1 MRQGEASFF
10 PFRFLFLK
18 RKMNKLKNTII
29 LTATAIIIILMA
41 ATIIESG
48 KGTPFVAENIYGTV
62 WFVALW
68 ALLGCTSL
76 AYTVCRKL
84 QKKPSVFLL
93 HLSLVVILT
102 GAFASWLTSES
113 GQIHLR
119 KGESTTRMHLAD
131 GENSELGFKVTLKN
145 FRIDYYPGTDA
156 PMDYVSEIMVNNK
169 TDNTTIGI
177 SMNNIGS
184 YTGFRFTQAG
194 YDSDMQGAT
203 LGVYHDNW
211 GIAIT
216 YIGYALLLISILWT
230 LFSKATRMR
239 QLYRK
244 ATAALI
250 LALLLPTYAQ
260 AQENVNISKE
270 FANDFGRLCVLS
282 NSRISPINT
291 VATNFV
297 AKLSGKTSWNGM
309 NANQVFA
316 GWVFDVPYWE
326 GVRMIEIKDKKAQEI
341 LGLNDKW
348 ASFDDFF
355 DQYNEYKLEQPMKE
369 ATSKGDKQMLKHLRD
384 ADEKFNIIRM
394 LYGGEMLKI
403 FPYTGKDGH
412 LVWLSPGQPLKGVM
426 LEEKE
431 LTFVRKSMDYLAES
445 VITGDTER
453 ANVILKKIYNYQHV
467 RGSKVIPSSFRIGC
481 EIFYNSLNT
490 QHWSTMLYLT
500 LSLLLAIGYTMG
512 EGLRKRFRMQLIGSV
527 VAIVMLIHTTVL
539 LILRWY
545 VSGHLPMSNGFE
557 TMQFMAW
564 ATLLLTLT
572 MRKIEPVRQFGPLLS
587 SFALLVAMIT
597 DSNPQITQLMPV
609 LQSPLLSM
617 HVMVIMFS
625 YALFGLMAL
634 TSIQG
639 IIAHRQG
646 NIAKTDQLA
655 ALSRML
661 LYPAVGLLAIGIFIG
676 AVWANVSWG
685 RYWSWDSKETWALIT
700 MLIYA
705 APLHSELRWLQKPIN
720 VHIYML
726 LAFLS
731 VLMTYFGVNYFLAG
745 MHSYA

>member
-1 MRQGEASFF
+1 MQPAGNF
-10 PFRFLFLK
+10 K
-18 RKMNKLKNTII
+18 VKMKILKNTIL
-29 LTATAIIIILMA
+29 LTATVTILVLMT
-41 ATIIESG
+41 ATIVESS
-48 KGTPFVAENIYGTV
+48 KGTAFVANNIYGTT
-62 WFVALW
+62 WFVLLW
-68 ALLGCTSL
+68 TLLAAASL
-76 AYTVCRKL
+76 AYFIRRKL
-84 QKKPSVFLL
+84 HKKPAVLLL
-93 HLSLVVILT
+93 HLSFITILL
-102 GAFASWLTSES
+102 GAFATWLTAES

-119 KGESTTRMHLAD
+119 KGESTTRMHLAN

-156 PMDYVSEIMVNNK
+156 PMDYVSELAANDKNESQ
-169 TDNTTIGI
+169 TIEI

-184 YTGFRFTQAG
+184 CNGYRFTQAG
-194 YDSDMQGAT
+194 YDSDLNGAT
-203 LGVYHDNW
+203 LGVYHDTW

-216 YIGYALLLISILWT
+216 YTGYAMLLLSILLT
-230 LFSKATRMR
+230 LFGKSTRMR
-239 QLYRK
+239 QIYRK
-244 ATAALI
+244 ATAAAVI
-250 LALLLPTYAQ
+250 ALLLPMNVN
-260 AQENVNISKE
+260 AQESVNISKD

-326 GVRMIEIKDKKAQEI
+326 SVKMIEIKDKKAQEL
-341 LGLNDKW
+341 LGLKDKW

-355 DQYNEYKLEQPMKE
+355 NEYNEYKLDLPMKE
-369 ATSKGDKQMLKHLRD
+369 ATSKGDKQILKHLRD

-394 LYGGEMLKI
+394 LYGGEMLKV

-412 LVWLSPGQPLKGVM
+412 LVWIAPGQSLHNVV

-445 VITGDTER
+445 VITGDSER
-453 ANVILKKIYNYQHV
+453 ANMILKKIYNYQHV
-467 RGSKVIPSSFRIGC
+467 RGKKVIPSSFRIKC

-490 QHWSTMLYLT
+490 QRWPTMFYLS
-500 LSLLLAIGYTMG
+500 LSLLLVVGFTIGGNM
-512 EGLRKRFRMQLIGSV
+512 KSRFRLTTVGNV
-527 VAIVMLIHTTVL
+527 LTAVMLLHTTVL
-539 LILRWY
+539 LALRWY
-545 VSGHLPMSNGFE
+545 VAEHLPMSNGFE

-564 ATLLLTLT
+564 ATLLLTIIL
-572 MRKIEPVRQFGPLLS
+572 RKIEPVKLFGPLLA

-634 TSIQG
+634 IAIQG
-639 IIAHRQG
+639 IIADRRNG
-646 NIAKTDQLA
+646 KAKTEKLA
-655 ALSRML
+655 ALSCML
-661 LYPAVGLLAIGIFIG
+661 LYPAVSLLAIGIFVG

-705 APLHSELRWLQKPIN
+705 APLHKDIKWLNKP
-720 VHIYML
+720 VHVHVYML

>member
-1 MRQGEASFF
+1 MQPAGNF
-10 PFRFLFLK
+10 K
-18 RKMNKLKNTII
+18 VKMKILKNTILLAATVTI
-29 LTATAIIIILMA
+29 LVLKTATIV
-41 ATIIESG
+41 ESS
-48 KGTPFVAENIYGTV
+48 KGIAFVANNIYGTT
-62 WFVALW
+62 WFVLLW
-68 ALLGCTSL
+68 TLLAAASL
-76 AYTVCRKL
+76 AYFIRRKL
-84 QKKPSVFLL
+84 HKKPAVLLL
-93 HLSLVVILT
+93 HLSFITILL
-102 GAFASWLTSES
+102 GAFATWLTAES

-119 KGESTTRMHLAD
+119 KGESTTRMHLAN

-156 PMDYVSEIMVNNK
+156 PMDYVSELAAIDKNESQ
-169 TDNTTIGI
+169 TIEI

-184 YTGFRFTQAG
+184 CNGYRFTQAG
-194 YDSDMQGAT
+194 YDSDLNGAT
-203 LGVYHDNW
+203 LGVYHDTW

-216 YIGYALLLISILWT
+216 YTGYAMLLLSILLT
-230 LFSKATRMR
+230 LFGKSTRMR
-239 QLYRK
+239 QIYRK
-244 ATAALI
+244 ATAAAVI
-250 LALLLPTYAQ
+250 ALLLPMNVN
-260 AQENVNISKE
+260 AQESVNISKD

-326 GVRMIEIKDKKAQEI
+326 SVKMIEIKDKKAQEL
-341 LGLNDKW
+341 LGLKDKW

-355 DQYNEYKLEQPMKE
+355 NEYNEYKLDLPMKE

-394 LYGGEMLKI
+394 LYGGEMLKV

-412 LVWLSPGQPLKGVM
+412 LVWIAPGQSLHNVV

-445 VITGDTER
+445 VITGDAER
-453 ANVILKKIYNYQHV
+453 ANMILKKIYNYQHV
-467 RGSKVIPSSFRIGC
+467 RGKKVIPSSFRIKC

-490 QHWSTMLYLT
+490 QRWPTMFYLS
-500 LSLLLAIGYTMG
+500 LSLLLVVGFTIGGNM
-512 EGLRKRFRMQLIGSV
+512 KSRFRLTTV
-527 VAIVMLIHTTVL
+527 ENVLTAVMLLHTTVL
-539 LILRWY
+539 LALRWY
-545 VSGHLPMSNGFE
+545 VAEHLPMSNGFE

-564 ATLLLTLT
+564 ATLLLTIIL
-572 MRKIEPVRQFGPLLS
+572 RKIEPVKQFGPLLA

-634 TSIQG
+634 IAIQG
-639 IIAHRQG
+639 IIADRR
-646 NIAKTDQLA
+646 NDKAKTEKLA
-655 ALSRML
+655 ALSCML
-661 LYPAVGLLAIGIFIG
+661 LYPAVSLLAIGIFVG

-705 APLHSELRWLQKPIN
+705 APLHKDIKWLNKP
-720 VHIYML
+720 VHVHVYML

>member
-1 MRQGEASFF
+1 MQPAGNF
-10 PFRFLFLK
+10 K
-18 RKMNKLKNTII
+18 VKMKILKNTIL
-29 LTATAIIIILMA
+29 LTATVTILVLMT
-41 ATIIESG
+41 ATIVESS
-48 KGTPFVAENIYGTV
+48 KGTAFVANNIYGTT
-62 WFVALW
+62 WFVLLW
-68 ALLGCTSL
+68 TLLAAASL
-76 AYTVCRKL
+76 AYFIRRKL
-84 QKKPSVFLL
+84 HKKPAVLLL
-93 HLSLVVILT
+93 HLSFITILL
-102 GAFASWLTSES
+102 GAFATWLTAES

-119 KGESTTRMHLAD
+119 KGESTTRMHLAN

-156 PMDYVSEIMVNNK
+156 PMDYVSELAANDKNESQ
-169 TDNTTIGI
+169 TIEI

-184 YTGFRFTQAG
+184 CNGYRFTQAG
-194 YDSDMQGAT
+194 YDSDLNGAT
-203 LGVYHDNW
+203 LGVYHDTW

-216 YIGYALLLISILWT
+216 YTGYAMLLLSILLT
-230 LFSKATRMR
+230 LFGKSTRMR
-239 QLYRK
+239 QIYRK
-244 ATAALI
+244 ATAAAVI
-250 LALLLPTYAQ
+250 ALLLPMNVN
-260 AQENVNISKE
+260 AQESVNISKD

-326 GVRMIEIKDKKAQEI
+326 SVKMIEIKDKKAQEL
-341 LGLNDKW
+341 LGLKDKW

-355 DQYNEYKLEQPMKE
+355 NEYNEYKLDLPMKE

-394 LYGGEMLKI
+394 LYGGEMLKV

-412 LVWLSPGQPLKGVM
+412 LVWIAPGQSLHNVV

-445 VITGDTER
+445 VITGDAER
-453 ANVILKKIYNYQHV
+453 ANMILKKIYNYQHV
-467 RGSKVIPSSFRIGC
+467 RGKKVIPSSFRIKC

-490 QHWSTMLYLT
+490 QRWPTMFYLS
-500 LSLLLAIGYTMG
+500 LSLLLVVGFTIGGNM
-512 EGLRKRFRMQLIGSV
+512 KSRFRLTTV
-527 VAIVMLIHTTVL
+527 ENVLTAVMLLHTTVL
-539 LILRWY
+539 LALRWY
-545 VSGHLPMSNGFE
+545 VAEHLPMSNGFE

-564 ATLLLTLT
+564 ATLLLTIIL
-572 MRKIEPVRQFGPLLS
+572 RKIEPVKQFGPLLA

-634 TSIQG
+634 IAIQG
-639 IIAHRQG
+639 IIADRRNG
-646 NIAKTDQLA
+646 KAKTEKLA
-655 ALSRML
+655 ALSCML
-661 LYPAVGLLAIGIFIG
+661 LYPAVSLLAIGIFVG

-705 APLHSELRWLQKPIN
+705 APLHKDIKWLNKP
-720 VHIYML
+720 VHVHVYML

>member
-1 MRQGEASFF
+1 MQPAGNF
-10 PFRFLFLK
+10 K
-18 RKMNKLKNTII
+18 VKMKILKNTILLAATVTI
-29 LTATAIIIILMA
+29 LVLKTATIV
-41 ATIIESG
+41 ESS
-48 KGTPFVAENIYGTV
+48 KGTAFVANNIYGTT
-62 WFVALW
+62 WFVLLW
-68 ALLGCTSL
+68 TLLAAASL
-76 AYTVCRKL
+76 AYFIRRKL
-84 QKKPSVFLL
+84 HKKPAVLLL
-93 HLSLVVILT
+93 HLSFITILL
-102 GAFASWLTSES
+102 GAFATWLTAES

-119 KGESTTRMHLAD
+119 KGESTTRMHLAN

-156 PMDYVSEIMVNNK
+156 PMDYVSELAAIDKNESQ
-169 TDNTTIGI
+169 TIEI

-184 YTGFRFTQAG
+184 CNGYRFTQAG
-194 YDSDMQGAT
+194 YDSDLNGAT
-203 LGVYHDNW
+203 LGVYHDTW

-216 YIGYALLLISILWT
+216 YTGYAMLLLSILLT
-230 LFSKATRMR
+230 LFGKSTRMR
-239 QLYRK
+239 QIYRK
-244 ATAALI
+244 ATAAAVI
-250 LALLLPTYAQ
+250 ALLLPMNVN
-260 AQENVNISKE
+260 AQESVNISKD

-326 GVRMIEIKDKKAQEI
+326 SVKMIEIKDKKAQEL
-341 LGLNDKW
+341 LGLKDKW

-355 DQYNEYKLEQPMKE
+355 NEYNEYKLDLPMKE
-369 ATSKGDKQMLKHLRD
+369 ATSKGDKQILKHLRD

-394 LYGGEMLKI
+394 LYGGEMLKV

-412 LVWLSPGQPLKGVM
+412 LVWIAPGQSLHNVV

-445 VITGDTER
+445 VITGDAER
-453 ANVILKKIYNYQHV
+453 ANMILKKIYNYQHV
-467 RGSKVIPSSFRIGC
+467 RGKKVIPSSFRIKC

-490 QHWSTMLYLT
+490 QRWPTMFYLS
-500 LSLLLAIGYTMG
+500 LSLLLVVGFTIGGNM
-512 EGLRKRFRMQLIGSV
+512 KSRFRLTTV
-527 VAIVMLIHTTVL
+527 ENVLTAVMLLHTTVL
-539 LILRWY
+539 LALRWY
-545 VSGHLPMSNGFE
+545 VAEHLPMSNGFE

-564 ATLLLTLT
+564 ATLLLTIIL
-572 MRKIEPVRQFGPLLS
+572 RKIEPVKQFGPLLA

-634 TSIQG
+634 IAIQG
-639 IIAHRQG
+639 IIADRRNG
-646 NIAKTDQLA
+646 KAKTEKLA
-655 ALSRML
+655 ALSCML
-661 LYPAVGLLAIGIFIG
+661 LYPAVSLLAIGIFVG

-705 APLHSELRWLQKPIN
+705 APLHKDIKWLNKP
-720 VHIYML
+720 VHVHVYML

>member
-1 MRQGEASFF
+1 MQPAGNF
-10 PFRFLFLK
+10 K
-18 RKMNKLKNTII
+18 VKMKILKNTILLAATVTI
-29 LTATAIIIILMA
+29 LVLMTATIV
-41 ATIIESG
+41 ESS
-48 KGTPFVAENIYGTV
+48 KGTAFVANNIYGTT
-62 WFVALW
+62 WFVLLW
-68 ALLGCTSL
+68 TLLAAASL
-76 AYTVCRKL
+76 AYFIRRKL
-84 QKKPSVFLL
+84 HKKPAVLLL
-93 HLSLVVILT
+93 HLSFITILL
-102 GAFASWLTSES
+102 GAFATWLTAES

-119 KGESTTRMHLAD
+119 KGESTTRMHLAN

-156 PMDYVSEIMVNNK
+156 PMDYVSELAAIDKNESQ
-169 TDNTTIGI
+169 TIEI

-184 YTGFRFTQAG
+184 CNGYRFTQAG
-194 YDSDMQGAT
+194 YDSDLNGAT
-203 LGVYHDNW
+203 LGVYHDTW

-216 YIGYALLLISILWT
+216 YTGYAMLLLSILLT
-230 LFSKATRMR
+230 LFGKSTRMR

-244 ATAALI
+244 ATAAAVI
-250 LALLLPTYAQ
+250 ALLLPMNVN
-260 AQENVNISKE
+260 AQESVNISKD

-326 GVRMIEIKDKKAQEI
+326 SVKMIEIKDKKAQEL
-341 LGLNDKW
+341 LGLKDKW

-355 DQYNEYKLEQPMKE
+355 NEYNEYKLDLPMKE

-394 LYGGEMLKI
+394 LYGGEMLKV

-412 LVWLSPGQPLKGVM
+412 LVWIAPGQSLHNVV

-445 VITGDTER
+445 VITGDAER
-453 ANVILKKIYNYQHV
+453 ANMILKKIYNYQHV
-467 RGSKVIPSSFRIGC
+467 RGKKVIPSSFRIKC

-490 QHWSTMLYLT
+490 QRWPTMFYLS
-500 LSLLLAIGYTMG
+500 LSLLLVVGFTIGGNM
-512 EGLRKRFRMQLIGSV
+512 KSRFRLTTVGNV
-527 VAIVMLIHTTVL
+527 LTAVMLLHTTVL
-539 LILRWY
+539 LALRWY
-545 VSGHLPMSNGFE
+545 VAEHLPMSNGFE

-564 ATLLLTLT
+564 ATLLLTIIL
-572 MRKIEPVRQFGPLLS
+572 RKIEPVKQFGPLLA

-634 TSIQG
+634 IAIQG
-639 IIAHRQG
+639 IIADRR
-646 NIAKTDQLA
+646 NDKAKTEKLA
-655 ALSRML
+655 ALSCML
-661 LYPAVGLLAIGIFIG
+661 LYPAVSLLAIGIFVG

-705 APLHSELRWLQKPIN
+705 APLHKDIKWLNKP
-720 VHIYML
+720 VHVHAYML

-731 VLMTYFGVNYFLAG
+731 VLMTYFGVNYFLSG

>member
-1 MRQGEASFF
+1 MQPAGNF
-10 PFRFLFLK
+10 K
-18 RKMNKLKNTII
+18 VKMKILKNTILLAATVTI
-29 LTATAIIIILMA
+29 LVLMTATIV
-41 ATIIESG
+41 ESS
-48 KGTPFVAENIYGTV
+48 KGTAFVANNIYGTT
-62 WFVALW
+62 WFVLLW
-68 ALLGCTSL
+68 TLLAAASL
-76 AYTVCRKL
+76 AYFIRRKL
-84 QKKPSVFLL
+84 HKKPAVLLL
-93 HLSLVVILT
+93 HLSFITILL
-102 GAFASWLTSES
+102 GAFATWLTAES

-119 KGESTTRMHLAD
+119 KGESTTRMHLAN

-156 PMDYVSEIMVNNK
+156 PMDYVSELAANDKNESQ
-169 TDNTTIGI
+169 TIEI

-184 YTGFRFTQAG
+184 CNGYRFTQAG
-194 YDSDMQGAT
+194 YDSDLNGAT
-203 LGVYHDNW
+203 LGVYHDTW
-211 GIAIT
+211 GISIT
-216 YIGYALLLISILWT
+216 YIGYAMLLLSILLT
-230 LFSKATRMR
+230 LFGKSTRMR

-244 ATAALI
+244 ATAAAVI
-250 LALLLPTYAQ
+250 ALLLPMNVN
-260 AQENVNISKE
+260 AQESVNISKD
-270 FANDFGRLCVLS
+270 FANNFGRLCVLS

-326 GVRMIEIKDKKAQEI
+326 SVKMIEIKDKKAQEL
-341 LGLNDKW
+341 LGLKDKW

-355 DQYNEYKLEQPMKE
+355 NEYNEYKLDLPMKE

-394 LYGGEMLKI
+394 LYGGEMLKV

-412 LVWLSPGQPLKGVM
+412 LVWIAPGQSLHNVV

-445 VITGDTER
+445 VITGDAER
-453 ANVILKKIYNYQHV
+453 ANMILKKIYNYQHV
-467 RGSKVIPSSFRIGC
+467 RGKKVIPSSFRIKC

-490 QHWSTMLYLT
+490 QRWPTMFYLS
-500 LSLLLAIGYTMG
+500 LSLLLVVGFTIGGNM
-512 EGLRKRFRMQLIGSV
+512 KSRFRLTTVGNV
-527 VAIVMLIHTTVL
+527 LTAVMLLHTTAL
-539 LILRWY
+539 LALRWY
-545 VSGHLPMSNGFE
+545 VAEHLPMSNGFE

-564 ATLLLTLT
+564 ATLLLTIIL
-572 MRKIEPVRQFGPLLS
+572 RKIEPVKQFGPLLA

-617 HVMVIMFS
+617 HVIVIMFS

-634 TSIQG
+634 IAIQG
-639 IIAHRQG
+639 IIADRR
-646 NIAKTDQLA
+646 NDKAKTEKLA
-655 ALSRML
+655 ALSCML
-661 LYPAVGLLAIGIFIG
+661 LYPAVSLLAIGIFVG

-685 RYWSWDSKETWALIT
+685 RYWNWDSKETWALIT

-705 APLHSELRWLQKPIN
+705 APLHKDIKWLNKP
-720 VHIYML
+720 VHVHAYML

-731 VLMTYFGVNYFLAG
+731 VLMTYFGVNYFLSG

>member
-1 MRQGEASFF
+1 MQPAGNF
-10 PFRFLFLK
+10 K
-18 RKMNKLKNTII
+18 VKMKILKNTIL
-29 LTATAIIIILMA
+29 LTATVTILVLMT
-41 ATIIESG
+41 ATIVESS
-48 KGTPFVAENIYGTV
+48 KGTAFVANNIYGTT
-62 WFVALW
+62 WFVLLW
-68 ALLGCTSL
+68 TLLAAASL
-76 AYTVCRKL
+76 AYFIRRKL
-84 QKKPSVFLL
+84 HKKPAVLLL
-93 HLSLVVILT
+93 HLSFITILL
-102 GAFASWLTSES
+102 GAFATWLTAES

-119 KGESTTRMHLAD
+119 KGESTTRMHLAN

-156 PMDYVSEIMVNNK
+156 PMDYVSELAAIDKNESQ
-169 TDNTTIGI
+169 TIEI

-184 YTGFRFTQAG
+184 CNGYRFTQAG
-194 YDSDMQGAT
+194 YDSDLNGAT
-203 LGVYHDNW
+203 LGVYHDTW

-216 YIGYALLLISILWT
+216 YTGYAMLLLSILLT
-230 LFSKATRMR
+230 LFGKSTRMR

-244 ATAALI
+244 ATAAAVI
-250 LALLLPTYAQ
+250 ALLLPMNVN
-260 AQENVNISKE
+260 AQESVNISKD

-326 GVRMIEIKDKKAQEI
+326 SVKMIEIKDKKAQEL
-341 LGLNDKW
+341 LGLKDKW

-355 DQYNEYKLEQPMKE
+355 NEYNEYKLDLPMKE
-369 ATSKGDKQMLKHLRD
+369 ATSKGDKQILKHLRD

-394 LYGGEMLKI
+394 LYGGEMLKV

-412 LVWLSPGQPLKGVM
+412 LVWIAPGQSLHNVV

-445 VITGDTER
+445 VITGDSER
-453 ANVILKKIYNYQHV
+453 ANMILKKIYNYQHV
-467 RGSKVIPSSFRIGC
+467 RGKKVIPSSFRIKC

-490 QHWSTMLYLT
+490 QRWPTMFYLS
-500 LSLLLAIGYTMG
+500 LSLLLVVGFTIGGNM
-512 EGLRKRFRMQLIGSV
+512 KSRFRLTTV
-527 VAIVMLIHTTVL
+527 ENVLTAVMLLHTTVL
-539 LILRWY
+539 LALRWY
-545 VSGHLPMSNGFE
+545 VAEHLPMSNGFE

-564 ATLLLTLT
+564 ATLLLTIIL
-572 MRKIEPVRQFGPLLS
+572 RKIEPVKQFGPLLA

-634 TSIQG
+634 IAIQG
-639 IIAHRQG
+639 IIADRRNG
-646 NIAKTDQLA
+646 KAKTEKLA
-655 ALSRML
+655 ALSCML
-661 LYPAVGLLAIGIFIG
+661 LYPAVSLLAIGIFVG

-705 APLHSELRWLQKPIN
+705 APLHKDIKWLNKP
-720 VHIYML
+720 VHVHVYML

>member
-1 MRQGEASFF
+1 
-10 PFRFLFLK
+10 
-18 RKMNKLKNTII
+18 MNKLKNTII

-48 KGTPFVAENIYGTV
+48 KGTPFVAENIYGTA

-76 AYTVCRKL
+76 AYTICRKL

-93 HLSLVVILT
+93 HLSFVVILA
-102 GAFASWLTSES
+102 GAFASWLSSES

-156 PMDYVSEIMVNNK
+156 PMDYVSELTVNNK
-169 TDNTTIGI
+169 NDNTSIGI

-184 YTGFRFTQAG
+184 YAGYRFTQAG

-203 LGVYHDNW
+203 LGVYHDTW

-216 YIGYALLLISILWT
+216 YIGYALLLVSILWT
-230 LFSKATRMR
+230 LFGKATRMR

-244 ATAALI
+244 ATVAVILALI
-250 LALLLPTYAQ
+250 LPTHAQ
-260 AQENVNISKE
+260 AQENVTISKE
-270 FANDFGRLCVLS
+270 FANDFSRLCVLS

-297 AKLSGKTSWNGM
+297 AKLSGKTSWNAM

-445 VITGDTER
+445 VITGDAER

-490 QHWSTMLYLT
+490 QHWPTMLYLT
-500 LSLLLAIGYTMG
+500 FSLLLAIGYTMG
-512 EGLRKRFRMQLIGSV
+512 EGVRKRFRMQLIGSV
-527 VAIVMLIHTTVL
+527 VAIVMLIHTTAL

-564 ATLLLTLT
+564 ATLLLTLA

-587 SFALLVAMIT
+587 SFAMLVAMIT

-639 IIAHRQG
+639 IIAHKHG
-646 NIAKTDQLA
+646 NKAKTEQLA
-655 ALSRML
+655 ALSHML
-661 LYPAVGLLAIGIFIG
+661 LYPAVGLLAIGIFVG

-705 APLHSELRWLQKPIN
+705 APLHSELRWLQKPLN

>member
-1 MRQGEASFF
+1 MQPAGNF
-10 PFRFLFLK
+10 K
-18 RKMNKLKNTII
+18 VKMKILKNTILLAATVTI
-29 LTATAIIIILMA
+29 LVLMTATIV
-41 ATIIESG
+41 ESS
-48 KGTPFVAENIYGTV
+48 KGTAFVANNIYGTT
-62 WFVALW
+62 WFVLLW
-68 ALLGCTSL
+68 TLLAAASL
-76 AYTVCRKL
+76 AYFIRRKL
-84 QKKPSVFLL
+84 HKKPAVLLL
-93 HLSLVVILT
+93 HLSFITILL
-102 GAFASWLTSES
+102 GAFATWLTAES

-119 KGESTTRMHLAD
+119 KGESTTRMHLAN

-156 PMDYVSEIMVNNK
+156 PMDYVSELAANDKNESQ
-169 TDNTTIGI
+169 TIEI

-184 YTGFRFTQAG
+184 CNGYRFTQAG
-194 YDSDMQGAT
+194 YDSDLNGAT
-203 LGVYHDNW
+203 LGVYHDTW
-211 GIAIT
+211 GISIT
-216 YIGYALLLISILWT
+216 YIGYAMLLLSILLT
-230 LFSKATRMR
+230 LFGKSTRMR

-244 ATAALI
+244 ATAAAVI
-250 LALLLPTYAQ
+250 ALLLPMNVN
-260 AQENVNISKE
+260 AQESVNISKD
-270 FANDFGRLCVLS
+270 FANDFGRLCALS

-297 AKLSGKTSWNGM
+297 AKLSGKTSWNDM

-326 GVRMIEIKDKKAQEI
+326 SVKMIEIKDKKAQEL
-341 LGLNDKW
+341 LGLKDKW

-355 DQYNEYKLEQPMKE
+355 NEYNEYKLDLPMKE

-394 LYGGEMLKI
+394 LYGGEMLKV

-412 LVWLSPGQPLKGVM
+412 LVWIAPGQSLHNVV

-445 VITGDTER
+445 VITGDAER
-453 ANVILKKIYNYQHV
+453 ANMILKKIYNYQHV
-467 RGSKVIPSSFRIGC
+467 RGKKVIPSSFRIKC

-490 QHWSTMLYLT
+490 QRWPTMFYLS
-500 LSLLLAIGYTMG
+500 LSLLLVVGFTIGGNM
-512 EGLRKRFRMQLIGSV
+512 KSHFRLTTVGNV
-527 VAIVMLIHTTVL
+527 LTAVMLLHTTVL
-539 LILRWY
+539 LALRWY
-545 VSGHLPMSNGFE
+545 VAEHLPMSNGFE

-564 ATLLLTLT
+564 ATLLLTIIL
-572 MRKIEPVRQFGPLLS
+572 RKIEPVKQFGPLLA

-634 TSIQG
+634 IAIQG
-639 IIAHRQG
+639 IIADRR
-646 NIAKTDQLA
+646 NDKAKTEKLA
-655 ALSRML
+655 ALSCML
-661 LYPAVGLLAIGIFIG
+661 LYPAVSLLAIGIFVG

-705 APLHSELRWLQKPIN
+705 APLHKDIKWLNKP
-720 VHIYML
+720 VHVHAYML

-731 VLMTYFGVNYFLAG
+731 VLMTYFGVNYFLSG

>member
-1 MRQGEASFF
+1 MQPAGNF
-10 PFRFLFLK
+10 K
-18 RKMNKLKNTII
+18 VKMKILINTILLAATVTI
-29 LTATAIIIILMA
+29 LVLMTATIV
-41 ATIIESG
+41 ESS
-48 KGTPFVAENIYGTV
+48 KGTAFVANNIYGTT
-62 WFVALW
+62 WFVLLW
-68 ALLGCTSL
+68 TLLAAASL
-76 AYTVCRKL
+76 AYFIRRKL
-84 QKKPSVFLL
+84 HKKPAVLLL
-93 HLSLVVILT
+93 HLSFITILL
-102 GAFASWLTSES
+102 GAFATWLTAES

-119 KGESTTRMHLAD
+119 KGESTTRMHLAN

-156 PMDYVSEIMVNNK
+156 PMDYVSELAANDKNESQ
-169 TDNTTIGI
+169 TIEI

-184 YTGFRFTQAG
+184 YNGYRFTQAG
-194 YDSDMQGAT
+194 YDSDLNGAT
-203 LGVYHDNW
+203 LGVYHDTW

-216 YIGYALLLISILWT
+216 YTGYAMLLLSILLT
-230 LFSKATRMR
+230 LFGKSTRMR

-244 ATAALI
+244 ATAAAVI
-250 LALLLPTYAQ
+250 ALLLPMNVN
-260 AQENVNISKE
+260 AQESVNISKD

-282 NSRISPINT
+282 NNRISPINT

-326 GVRMIEIKDKKAQEI
+326 SVKMIEIKDKKAQEL
-341 LGLNDKW
+341 LGLKDKW

-355 DQYNEYKLEQPMKE
+355 NEYNEYKLDLPMKE

-394 LYGGEMLKI
+394 LYGGEMLKV

-412 LVWLSPGQPLKGVM
+412 LVWIAPGQSLHNVV

-445 VITGDTER
+445 VITGDAEH
-453 ANVILKKIYNYQHV
+453 ANMILKKIYNYQHV
-467 RGSKVIPSSFRIGC
+467 RGKKVIPSSFRIKC

-490 QHWSTMLYLT
+490 QRWPTMFYLS
-500 LSLLLAIGYTMG
+500 LSLLLVVGFTIGGNM
-512 EGLRKRFRMQLIGSV
+512 KSRFRLTTVGNV
-527 VAIVMLIHTTVL
+527 LTAVMLLHTTVL
-539 LILRWY
+539 LALRWY
-545 VSGHLPMSNGFE
+545 VAEHLPMSNGFE

-564 ATLLLTLT
+564 ATLLLTIIL
-572 MRKIEPVRQFGPLLS
+572 RKIEPVKQFGPLLA

-634 TSIQG
+634 IAIQG
-639 IIAHRQG
+639 IIADRR
-646 NIAKTDQLA
+646 NDKAKTEKLA
-655 ALSRML
+655 ALSCML
-661 LYPAVGLLAIGIFIG
+661 LYPAVSLLAIGIFVG

-705 APLHSELRWLQKPIN
+705 APLHKDIKWLNKP
-720 VHIYML
+720 VHVHAYML

>member
-1 MRQGEASFF
+1 MQPAGNF
-10 PFRFLFLK
+10 K
-18 RKMNKLKNTII
+18 VKMKILKNTILLAATVTI
-29 LTATAIIIILMA
+29 LVLMTATIV
-41 ATIIESG
+41 ESS
-48 KGTPFVAENIYGTV
+48 KGTAFVANNIYGTT
-62 WFVALW
+62 WFVLLW
-68 ALLGCTSL
+68 TLLAAASL
-76 AYTVCRKL
+76 AYFIRRKL
-84 QKKPSVFLL
+84 HKKPAVLLL
-93 HLSLVVILT
+93 HLSFITILL
-102 GAFASWLTSES
+102 GAFATWLTAES

-119 KGESTTRMHLAD
+119 KGESTTRMHLAN

-156 PMDYVSEIMVNNK
+156 PMDYVSELAANDKNESQ
-169 TDNTTIGI
+169 TIEI

-184 YTGFRFTQAG
+184 CNGYRFTQAG
-194 YDSDMQGAT
+194 YDSDLNGAT
-203 LGVYHDNW
+203 LGVYHDTW
-211 GIAIT
+211 GISIT
-216 YIGYALLLISILWT
+216 YIGYAMLLLSILLT
-230 LFSKATRMR
+230 LFGKSTRMR

-244 ATAALI
+244 ATATVVI
-250 LALLLPTYAQ
+250 ALLLPMNVN
-260 AQENVNISKE
+260 AQESVNISKD

-297 AKLSGKTSWNGM
+297 AKLSGKTSWNDM

-326 GVRMIEIKDKKAQEI
+326 SVKMIEIKDKKAQEL
-341 LGLNDKW
+341 LGLKDKW

-355 DQYNEYKLEQPMKE
+355 NEYNEYKLDLPMKE

-394 LYGGEMLKI
+394 LYGGEMLKV

-412 LVWLSPGQPLKGVM
+412 LVWIAPGQSLHNVV

-445 VITGDTER
+445 VITGDAER
-453 ANVILKKIYNYQHV
+453 ANMILKKIYNYQHV
-467 RGSKVIPSSFRIGC
+467 RGKKVIPSSFRIKC

-490 QHWSTMLYLT
+490 QRWPTMLYLS
-500 LSLLLAIGYTMG
+500 LSLLLVVGFTIGGNM
-512 EGLRKRFRMQLIGSV
+512 KSRFRLTTVGNV
-527 VAIVMLIHTTVL
+527 LTAVMLLHTTVL
-539 LILRWY
+539 LALRWY
-545 VSGHLPMSNGFE
+545 VAEHLPMSNGFE

-564 ATLLLTLT
+564 ATLLLTIIL
-572 MRKIEPVRQFGPLLS
+572 RKIEPVKQFGPLLA

-634 TSIQG
+634 IAIQG
-639 IIAHRQG
+639 IIADRR
-646 NIAKTDQLA
+646 NDKAKTEKLA
-655 ALSRML
+655 ALSCML
-661 LYPAVGLLAIGIFIG
+661 LYPAVSLLAIGIFVG

-705 APLHSELRWLQKPIN
+705 APLHKDIKWLNKP
-720 VHIYML
+720 VHVHAYML

-731 VLMTYFGVNYFLAG
+731 VLMTYFGVNYFLSG